1 MTSRSQQLSGAWDPT
16 NTAKQRAG
24 RADRSGPEQN
34 PTDSPT
40 APQRERADLS
50 APRPSCWRREIRL
63 RLGRAG
69 FWEGFSVLFFSI
81 VSQFLVKS
89 VSGLDLHQLGALDSV
104 HGASSPGKRAAHACL
119 PVPGRPRCSPG
130 TRCRR
135 HTSCSPLP
143 THRHR
148 NLLCE
153 LSIASELLQ
162 RMGNPNARF
171 SQRQKQRPTEGK
183 K

>member
-24 RADRSGPEQN
+24 RADRPGPEQN

-104 HGASSPGKRAAHACL
+104 HGASSPGKRGAPRLPPCSRPSPVLTRDAVPPAHQLQPTADIQTQKPALRAEHRFGAAAADGEPQC
-119 PVPGRPRCSPG
+119 
-130 TRCRR
+130 
-135 HTSCSPLP
+135 
-143 THRHR
+143 
-148 NLLCE
+148 
-153 LSIASELLQ
+153 
-162 RMGNPNARF
+162 MF
-171 SQRQKQRPTEGK
+171 
-183 K
+183 